1 MEMKMVSK
9 HKLHDLAQ
17 TILYY
22 SPEEEEQADEGDNGE
37 ESHCGG
43 EKTDHLGI
51 GIYICWK
58 ALGHSAPL
66 RAKAR
71 AEH

>member
-1 MEMKMVSK
+1 MVSK

-43 EKTDHLGI
+43 EKADYLGI
-51 GIYICWK
+51 GK
-58 ALGHSAPL
+58 
-66 RAKAR
+66 
-71 AEH
+71 